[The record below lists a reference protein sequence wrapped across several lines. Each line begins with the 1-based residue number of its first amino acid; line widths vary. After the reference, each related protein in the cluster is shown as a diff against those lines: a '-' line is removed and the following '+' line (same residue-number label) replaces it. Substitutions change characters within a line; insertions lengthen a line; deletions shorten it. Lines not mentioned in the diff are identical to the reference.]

1 MSCEVGCVYACGV
14 VSGELHRLL
23 RLLRKHQQAAASTRW
38 RECTCVC
45 STASQ
50 GSKSLQQWNISE
62 VVAKQYIITEH
73 LCWNSHTAACKSRHS
88 RTTSCGGDLTVIC
101 RETDDNGGSTNE
113 EDEW

>member
-1 MSCEVGCVYACGV
+1 VCVQPSV
-14 VSGELHRLL
+14 NLVIT
-23 RLLRKHQQAAASTRW
+23 AAVDT
-38 RECTCVC
+38 VDI
-45 STASQ
+45 
-50 GSKSLQQWNISE
+50 GE

-73 LCWNSHTAACKSRHS
+73 LCWNSHTVACKSRHS